1 MWQFVRK
8 DIGEDWEQLAGY
20 LGFSSLLIESIKSVG
35 RYTLRRQLERFMT
48 VWRVP
53 DCGDGMEEVLHCMNE
68 QLQKCS
74 RSRGGCAFIINP
86 IVIHFTLRCWT
97 GHN

>member
-8 DIGEDWEQLAGY
+8 QIGEDWEQLAGY
-20 LGFSSLLIESIKSVG
+20 LGFPSTLIESIKSVD

-53 DCGDGMEEVLHCMNE
+53 DCGDRMEEVLHCMNE
-68 QLQKCS
+68 QLQKL
-74 RSRGGCAFIINP
+74 RRPKGMT
-86 IVIHFTLRCWT
+86 VILLVVGMVT
-97 GHN
+97 